1 MDASFLSHQV
11 NSIIEQLHGLFD
23 DIGVPSHDREARET
37 ELFAA
42 LSDTLNNHVRQVNS
56 EKKDL
61 IEQAQQLISAI
72 RQMEASLEDGKESI
86 REKEDDGLRVTYPL
100 VRCLKVLHE
109 KHQQIHR
116 IHRERFAQVKKLAD
130 ALESYSSH
138 LEPTFVSIP
147 LPPTNPKAPVPLN
160 FDLSPSYVDKLDVE
174 FTRVYDEYT
183 QRIQAVQNLSEK
195 IISLWAELGT
205 PQVQTDSVVVKHYRD
220 SPEQLGLHKEDLN
233 RLEVKYEKLL
243 NEKKAREKHLNDL
256 KASVESM
263 WSMLGV
269 DEAEKKAFLNANR
282 GCGVRQINEFE
293 DEMSRLSELK
303 RQNLHLFV
311 EDARC
316 KLQEL
321 WDALY
326 FSEDEMLEF
335 TPAFSDVYSDAL
347 LDAHEREIARLECLR
362 EQRAPML
369 SLIDKHRDLTAQKE
383 ELAQSSQ
390 DASRLMLRG
399 QKGERRDPGKLLR
412 EEKMRKRIAKELPK
426 VVAELRKALEKY
438 EGEFSVPFL
447 VQGERYLDTLEEEA
461 GSTGRKGAA
470 SQPRPK
476 TPGAPVMP
484 SNSASSTAKV
494 RPLSK
499 AISMGNLKT
508 NTTAVTAAQ
517 SAGRGTAKM
526 TATGA
531 KQQPQQPPRPASTA
545 PGSIGRFGPG
555 SPTRI
560 PARAPLANLKYGK
573 SSPERAPAPRPSSR
587 AEVGTLRHGDA
598 PIMRAPPPKM
608 RDPPRLETPMN
619 PYKAAGLHDN
629 MTGSIVRS
637 VETDDVFG
645 PPSASIMGVSQF
657 SASRYAYA
665 SSSSAT
671 SSRPDSLLG
680 GPRQVSGSSTQISGS
695 ENWETYD
702 DTSEPEPDA
711 SDAYYAKLRI
721 AQGKRYAEELAMN
734 RSIEDMKAH
743 SQSHAPSYSHASHH
757 SNGSQGGYS
766 SSASGSKRIRGFPQ
780 PVNTHGVLV
789 DADGNRVPSG
799 REWTDEDAGYSF

>member
-23 DIGVPSHDREARET
+23 EIGIPNHDREARET

-42 LSDTLNNHVRQVNS
+42 LSDTLNNHVHLVNS
-56 EKKDL
+56 EKKEL
-61 IEQAQQLISAI
+61 VEEAQQLISAI
-72 RQMEASLEDGKESI
+72 RQMEASLEDSKNSLG
-86 REKEDDGLRVTYPL
+86 EKGDDGLRVTYPL

-116 IHRERFAQVKKLAD
+116 IHRDRFAQVKKLAD

-138 LEPTFVSIP
+138 LEPTFVKIP
-147 LPPTNPKAPVPLN
+147 LPPTNPKATVPLN
-160 FDLSPSYVDKLDVE
+160 FDLSPSYVDKLDLE
-174 FTRVYDEYT
+174 FTRVFDEYT
-183 QRIQAVQNLSEK
+183 QRIQTVQTLCEQ

-205 PQVQTDSVVVKHYRD
+205 PQAQTDSAIVKYYRD
-220 SPEQLGLHKEDLN
+220 SPEQLGLHQEDLQ
-233 RLEVKYEKLL
+233 RLELKHEQLS
-243 NEKKAREKHLNDL
+243 NEKKAREKHLMDL
-256 KASVESM
+256 KASVENM
-263 WSMLGV
+263 WAMLGI
-269 DEAEKKAFLNANR
+269 DEAERKAFLNANR

-293 DEMSRLSELK
+293 DEMARLSELK

-347 LDAHEREIARLECLR
+347 LDAHEREIARLERLR

-369 SLIDKHRDLTAQKE
+369 TLIDKHKDLTAQKT

-390 DASRLMLRG
+390 DASRLMMRG

-426 VVAELRKALEKY
+426 VVTELRKALEKY
-438 EGEFSVPFL
+438 ENEFAVPFL

-461 GSTGRKGAA
+461 SSSGRRGAT
-470 SQPRPK
+470 SVTRPK

-484 SNSASSTAKV
+484 SNNAPSTTRG

-508 NTTAVTAAQ
+508 NTTTTQ
-517 SAGRGTAKM
+517 STGRS
-526 TATGA
+526 ATKTPTNGA
-531 KQQPQQPPRPASTA
+531 KQQPQQAQQPPRPASTA
-545 PGSIGRFGPG
+545 PGSIGRSVPG
-555 SPTRI
+555 SPSRI
-560 PARAPLANLKYGK
+560 PARQPLANLKYGK
-573 SSPERAPAPRPSSR
+573 NSPERTPAPRPSSR
-587 AEVGTLRHGDA
+587 AEAGTLRHGDA

-608 RDPPRLETPMN
+608 REPPRLETPMN
-619 PYKAAGLHDN
+619 PYQTSGLHDN
-629 MTGSIVRS
+629 PTASIVRS
-637 VETDDVFG
+637 VEFEDVFG
-645 PPSASIMGVSQF
+645 PPTTSIMAASQF
-657 SASRYAYA
+657 NASRYAYA

-711 SDAYYAKLRI
+711 SDAYYAKLR
-721 AQGKRYAEELAMN
+721 AARGKRYAEEVAMSQN
-734 RSIEDMKAH
+734 ADEM
-743 SQSHAPSYSHASHH
+743 QSHPQPQTSYYSHTSHSSH
-757 SNGSQGGYS
+757 GSQGGYP
-766 SSASGSKRIRGFPQ
+766 SGAADSKRARGYLPTG
-780 PVNTHGVLV
+780 NAHGTLV
-789 DADGNRVPSG
+789 DADGNIIAPG
-799 REWTDEDAGYSF
+799 GEWTDEDAGYSF